1 MAAKTHISRIVDN
14 MDNVSS
20 KIKEFI
26 YGKEIDTSI
35 HIRRKSSVVSTSN
48 RTLSI
53 KFDVKVKL

>member
-1 MAAKTHISRIVDN
+1 

-35 HIRRKSSVVSTSN
+35 HIRRKSSVVSVSN
-48 RTLSI
+48 KAVSI
-53 KFDVKVKL
+53 KFDAKVKLQMEVDKLKE